1 MAMSA
6 CSLWPIHRA
15 FASMQRCVAQIFLAA
30 QVLHGGDKPRL
41 DPLRCAKKKPVA
53 VLRQALYW
61 DLRGLEFVGDAEANF
76 VGLQINIRIG
86 RNSKRF

>member
-1 MAMSA
+1 MPAGPKRPYRRPTW
-6 CSLWPIHRA
+6 LRPDVW
-15 FASMQRCVAQIFLAA
+15 
-30 QVLHGGDKPRL
+30 L